1 MDLIVDIYHQKAII
15 DGEQNSHKHHKFR
28 TLDAFTGDFLASLD
42 KRALELG
49 VTEHKEAHIRVF
61 WFGIMIGWIT
71 SAEFPYDKF
80 AFSYYLDILTHICDI
95 DSIPSIMKGIE
106 DGSSRAHVALET
118 LEACVDRLSGDV
130 IPDENLVNDAISQLC
145 EAAFLDEH
153 SHIET
158 KLVEID
164 SGLDILMKF
173 WYGAVRPQL

>member
-1 MDLIVDIYHQKAII
+1 MVSK
-15 DGEQNSHKHHKFR
+15 NSHKHHKFR
-28 TLDAFTGDFLASLD
+28 TLDTFTGDFLASLE
-42 KRALELG
+42 KRALQLG
-49 VTEHKEAHIRVF
+49 VAEHKESHMRIF

-71 SAEFPYDKF
+71 SSDFPYDKF

-95 DSIPSIMKGIE
+95 ESIPSNMKGIE
-106 DGSSRAHVALET
+106 DGSVRAHVALET

-130 IPDENLVNDAISQLC
+130 IPEENLVNNTISQLY

-153 SHIET
+153 SHIER
-158 KLVEID
+158 KVVEID

>member
-1 MDLIVDIYHQKAII
+1 MGNL
-15 DGEQNSHKHHKFR
+15 
-28 TLDAFTGDFLASLD
+28 
-42 KRALELG
+42 
-49 VTEHKEAHIRVF
+49 AHIRVF

-130 IPDENLVNDAISQLC
+130 IPEENLVNNSFVERTSSLISIIMYC
-145 EAAFLDEH
+145 
-153 SHIET
+153 T
-158 KLVEID
+158 V
-164 SGLDILMKF
+164 MKVVF
-173 WYGAVRPQL
+173 K